1 LLITAVE
8 AAVHLVADNEVL
20 VCGSALE
27 VNFAIICSNMRRQL
41 LMHCPYATASCT
53 NQRHVFCTGQ
63 VKQARAPL
71 YAQS

>member
-8 AAVHLVADNEVL
+8 AAVHFVADAEVL
-20 VCGSALE
+20 VCGSAME
-27 VNFAIICSNMRRQL
+27 MYFAVIRSNMRRQL
-41 LMHCPYATASCT
+41 LMQCSHATASCT

-71 YAQS
+71 FAQA